1 MKKLV
6 SVLVLV
12 FSLSTA
18 FSQMFAHVDSQKVLD
33 TMPSRMAAMKE
44 MSDFEAR
51 AMKEMQEEQ
60 AKFNKEY
67 SEFEANSGSMSPT
80 AKRFEEERLSKK
92 YQELQGRGQEL
103 DQQMNVLANDLNA
116 PILERVKKA
125 IENVAKA
132 EKVEYVLD
140 QSGLLYAKGKD
151 ITDKVIVEVL
161 KLESAAAAN

>member
-18 FSQMFAHVDSQKVLD
+18 FSQMFAHVDSQRVLD
-33 TMPSRMAAMKE
+33 TMPSRKAAMKE
-44 MSDFEAR
+44 MNDFEAR

-67 SEFEANSGSMSPT
+67 TEFEANSASMSPT
-80 AKRFEEERLSKK
+80 ARRFEEERLSKK

-103 DQQMNVLANDLNA
+103 DQQMNILANELNA
-116 PILERVKKA
+116 PILERVRKA
-125 IENVAKA
+125 IENVAKV
-132 EKVEYVLD
+132 EKLDYVLD
-140 QSGLLYAKGKD
+140 ESGLLYSKGKD
-151 ITDKVIVEVL
+151 ITNKVIIEVM
-161 KLESAAAAN
+161 KLEATASK

>member
-6 SVLVLV
+6 SVVVLV

-33 TMPSRMAAMKE
+33 TMPSRKAAMQE

-60 AKFNKEY
+60 TKFNAEY
-67 SEFEANSGSMSPT
+67 ADFEKNSATMSPT
-80 AKRFEEERLSKK
+80 ARRFEEERLSKK

-103 DQQMNVLANDLNA
+103 DQQMNILASELNA
-116 PILERVKKA
+116 PILDRVKLA
-125 IENVAKA
+125 IENVAKM
-132 EKVEYVLD
+132 EKLDYVLD
-140 QSGLLYAKGKD
+140 ESGLLYAKGKN
-151 ITDKVIVEVL
+151 ITDKVVVEVL
-161 KLESAAAAN
+161 KLESTASN

>member
-6 SVLVLV
+6 SVLVVV

-33 TMPSRMAAMKE
+33 TMPSRKAAINE
-44 MSDFEAR
+44 VNSFETR

-60 AKFNKEY
+60 TKFNEEY
-67 SEFEANSGSMSPT
+67 TEFEANSSTMSPT
-80 AKRFEEERLSKK
+80 ARRFEEERLSKK

-103 DQQMNVLANDLNA
+103 DQQMNILANDLNA
-116 PILERVKKA
+116 PILDRVKKA

-132 EKVEYVLD
+132 EKVDYVLD

-151 ITDKVIVEVL
+151 ITEKVIIEVM
-161 KLESAAAAN
+161 KLEAEASN